1 MIYPGRSAFKKSA
14 LSRFAY
20 FGKGGGRMYGT
31 DDSDMKIVGKR
42 LQPIDES
49 DMEAK
54 LYNHERENGNLEK
67 AHDIGRFFAE
77 ALMNSDGFAYEK
89 NRASDF
95 EARNRSILF
104 AFTADRV
111 LSTFMP
117 NHIIARSA
125 QNEFFDVIRRGDI
138 GLYESISRSGAFSM
152 YLLCRRRGD
161 GRYIGIGNVYAGVV
175 RRPEDSATAEKG
187 DEIYEKYFNFCI
199 EHIKNIEFAF

>member
-1 MIYPGRSAFKKSA
+1 
-14 LSRFAY
+14 
-20 FGKGGGRMYGT
+20 MYGT
-31 DDSDMKIVGKR
+31 DDSDMKIVGKK
-42 LQPIDES
+42 LQPLDES
-49 DMEAK
+49 DVAAK

-67 AHDIGRFFAE
+67 AHNIGKFFAE
-77 ALMNSDGFAYEK
+77 ALMNEDGFAYEK

-125 QNEFFDVIRRGDI
+125 QNEFFDEIRRRDI

-152 YLLCRRRGD
+152 YLLCKRRGD
-161 GRYIGIGNVYAGVV
+161 GRYIDVGRVYAGVV
-175 RRPEDSATAEKG
+175 RRPEDDAIAAKG
-187 DEIYEKYFNFCI
+187 DKLYEEYFEFCI
-199 EHIKNIEFAF
+199 EHIRNIEFSF

>member
-1 MIYPGRSAFKKSA
+1 MRSVLFCKFFGGEAKK
-14 LSRFAY
+14 L
-20 FGKGGGRMYGT
+20 YGN
-31 DDSDMKIVGKR
+31 DDSDMKIVGKKI
-42 LQPIDES
+42 QPMDES
-49 DMEAK
+49 DIEAK

-67 AHDIGRFFAE
+67 AHSIGNYFAK
-77 ALMNSDGFAYEK
+77 ALMDNDGFAYEK

-125 QNEFFDVIRRGDI
+125 QNEFFDEIRRRDI

-161 GRYIGIGNVYAGVV
+161 GRYAGVGKVYADVL
-175 RRPEDSATAEKG
+175 RKPENENTVAFG
-187 DEIYEKYFNFCI
+187 DELYEKYFDFCI

>member
-1 MIYPGRSAFKKSA
+1 
-14 LSRFAY
+14 
-20 FGKGGGRMYGT
+20 MYGT
-31 DDSDMKIVGKR
+31 DDSDMKIVGKKI
-42 LQPIDES
+42 QPMDES
-49 DMEAK
+49 DIEAK

-67 AHDIGRFFAE
+67 AHNIGRFFAE
-77 ALMNSDGFAYEK
+77 ALLNSTGFAYEK

-125 QNEFFDVIRRGDI
+125 QNEFFDEIRSRDI

-152 YLLCRRRGD
+152 YLLCGRKGD
-161 GRYIGIGNVYAGVV
+161 GRYAGIGKVFAGVV
-175 RRPEDSATAEKG
+175 RRPEDEAIAAEG
-187 DEIYEKYFNFCI
+187 DEIYEKYFDFCI

>member
-1 MIYPGRSAFKKSA
+1 
-14 LSRFAY
+14 
-20 FGKGGGRMYGT
+20 MYGM

-54 LYNHERENGNLEK
+54 LYSHELENGNLEK
-67 AHDIGRFFAE
+67 AHEIGRFFAK
-77 ALMNSDGFAYEK
+77 ALMDTDGFAYEK

-117 NHIIARSA
+117 NNIIARSA
-125 QNEFFDVIRRGDI
+125 QNEFFDEIRRRDI
-138 GLYESISRSGAFSM
+138 GLYESVSRSGAFAM

-161 GRYIGIGNVYAGVV
+161 GRYTGVGRVYAGVI
-175 RRPEDSATAEKG
+175 RRPDDDETAAKG
-187 DEIYEKYFNFCI
+187 DEIYENYFNFCI

>member
-1 MIYPGRSAFKKSA
+1 
-14 LSRFAY
+14 
-20 FGKGGGRMYGT
+20 MYKA

-42 LQPIDES
+42 LEPIDDS

-67 AHDIGRFFAE
+67 AHDIGKFFARE
-77 ALMNSDGFAYEK
+77 LMSTDGFAYEK

-125 QNEFFDVIRRGDI
+125 QNEFFDEIRKSDI

-161 GRYIGIGNVYAGVV
+161 GRYAGIGRVYAGVV
-175 RRPEDSATAEKG
+175 RRPDDEAITAAG
-187 DEIYEKYFNFCI
+187 DELYEKYFNYCI

>member
-1 MIYPGRSAFKKSA
+1 
-14 LSRFAY
+14 
-20 FGKGGGRMYGT
+20 MYGT

-67 AHDIGRFFAE
+67 AHEIGKYFAG
-77 ALMNSDGFAYEK
+77 ALMKKDGCAYEK

-125 QNEFFDVIRRGDI
+125 QNEFFDEIRKGDI
-138 GLYESISRSGAFSM
+138 GLYESVSRSGAFSM
-152 YLLCRRRGD
+152 YLLCKRRGD
-161 GRYIGIGNVYAGVV
+161 GRYSGIGRVYADVL
-175 RRPEDSATAEKG
+175 RKPENEETVAFG
-187 DEIYEKYFNFCI
+187 DELYAKYFDFCI
-199 EHIKNIEFAF
+199 EHIKNIEFSF

>member
-1 MIYPGRSAFKKSA
+1 MFISEKEAVK
-14 LSRFAY
+14 L
-20 FGKGGGRMYGT
+20 YGT

-54 LYNHERENGNLEK
+54 LYNHEHENGNLEK
-67 AHDIGRFFAE
+67 AHDIGKFFAE

-125 QNEFFDVIRRGDI
+125 QNEFFDVIRQRDI

-161 GRYIGIGNVYAGVV
+161 GRYIGVGNVYAGVI
-175 RRPEDSATAEKG
+175 RRPDDEETALEG
-187 DEIYEKYFNFCI
+187 DRIYEKYFDFCI

>member
-1 MIYPGRSAFKKSA
+1 
-14 LSRFAY
+14 
-20 FGKGGGRMYGT
+20 MYGS
-31 DDSDMKIVGKR
+31 DDSDMKIVGKKI
-42 LQPIDES
+42 QPMDES
-49 DMEAK
+49 DIEAI
-54 LYNHERENGNLEK
+54 LYEHERENGNLEK
-67 AHDIGRFFAE
+67 AHSIGRFFAD
-77 ALMNSDGFAYEK
+77 ALLNKEGFAYEK

-125 QNEFFDVIRRGDI
+125 QNEFFDEIRRRDI
-138 GLYESISRSGAFSM
+138 GLYESVSRSGAFSM

-161 GRYIGIGNVYAGVV
+161 GRYTGVGKVYADVL
-175 RRPEDSATAEKG
+175 RKPENESTIAFG
-187 DEIYEKYFNFCI
+187 DGLYEKYFDFCI

>member
-1 MIYPGRSAFKKSA
+1 
-14 LSRFAY
+14 
-20 FGKGGGRMYGT
+20 MYGN
-31 DDSDMKIVGKR
+31 DDSDMKIVGKKI
-42 LQPIDES
+42 QPMDES
-49 DMEAK
+49 DIEAK
-54 LYNHERENGNLEK
+54 LYSHERENGNLEK
-67 AHDIGRFFAE
+67 AHSIGSFFAK
-77 ALMNSDGFAYEK
+77 ALMDSDGFAYEK

-111 LSTFMP
+111 LGTFMP

-125 QNEFFDVIRRGDI
+125 QNEFFDEIRRRDI

-161 GRYIGIGNVYAGVV
+161 GRYIGVGKVYADVL
-175 RRPEDSATAEKG
+175 RKPENENIVIFG
-187 DEIYEKYFNFCI
+187 DELYEKYFDFCI